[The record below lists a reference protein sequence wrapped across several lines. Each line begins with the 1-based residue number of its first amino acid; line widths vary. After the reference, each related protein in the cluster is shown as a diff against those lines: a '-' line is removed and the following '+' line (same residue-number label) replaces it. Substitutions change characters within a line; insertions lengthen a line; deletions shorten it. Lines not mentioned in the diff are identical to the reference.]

1 MVLLESYSE
10 SYKEIGWPMI
20 LAEAQSST
28 SGWPMLIISKPIG
41 RLVNQW
47 SWLFD
52 QWVVKIIIDLDCRP
66 NTR

>member
-28 SGWPMLIISKPIG
+28 SGWPLLIISQPIG
-41 RLVNQW
+41 RLVDQW

-52 QWVVKIIIDLDCRP
+52 QCVVKIIIDLDCQP
-66 NTR
+66 TTG